1 MHGGN
6 ADAASYSGA
15 INFTAKSAG
24 TDGNNIRVMLGFD
37 AANSSDGN
45 GEVKGGITVTGGNT
59 INVIAYADGVSVT
72 DIRDAINA
80 DADASAL
87 VSASVEWNKRHQSF
101 LENLLTINLNSNA
114 AVENAL
120 FSVARMGSDQ
130 IVLTFI
136 YNEIG
141 NGVTIQPVVNLQNGG
156 KHISVAMGS
165 NGASVGE
172 IKALLESHSQTKD
185 LLTFT
190 LKAGIDASHKIIMV
204 DSNNNGIALS
214 GGTDGSDILT
224 GGSGADIFVLDK
236 SDSGTDIITDFSV
249 SDGDKIRIDTAN
261 GSRDDTIA
269 ELNRAGYYIRGNTTD
284 TNITNADNSHIY
296 LTINGLDHNDITDSS
311 FGSYFEII

>member
-141 NGVTIQPVVNLQNGG
+141 NGVTIQPVVNLQNDG

-204 DSNNNGIALS
+204 DSNNYGIALS